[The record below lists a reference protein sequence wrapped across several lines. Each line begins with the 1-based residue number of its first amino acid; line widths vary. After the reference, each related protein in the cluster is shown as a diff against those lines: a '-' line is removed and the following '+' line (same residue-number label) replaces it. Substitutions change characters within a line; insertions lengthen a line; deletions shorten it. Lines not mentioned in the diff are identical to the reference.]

1 MEYKSFQHKI
11 YAERAGLV
19 KEDWYQLISES
30 YDYDEDDIATLIGL
44 AEEIQ
49 QVLEALPKA
58 AYVSAMRTT
67 TDPEYM
73 GKQDSDKVVARAK
86 KHHGEKFAKDLES
99 GAGKMH
105 YPRDNHTY
113 GSDKLSDRSKAP
125 ATKSGKADKRHIQ
138 GLKSKIKSYSK

>member
-11 YAERAGLV
+11 YAERAALV
-19 KEDWYQLISES
+19 KEDWDQLISES

-58 AYVSAMRTT
+58 AYVSAMRSA
-67 TDPEYM
+67 TDPEGE
-73 GKQDSDKVVARAK
+73 GKADSDRVVARAK

-105 YPRDNHTY
+105 YPRANHTY
-113 GSDKLSDRSKAP
+113 GSDKLAGRSKAP
-125 ATKSGKADKRHIQ
+125 VTKSGKADKRHIQ
-138 GLKSKIKSYSK
+138 GLKNKIKSYSN